1 MKHFI
6 DIADF
11 NLKQLEAIIRKAKKL
26 KKNPKEF
33 SKKCNNKTL
42 GMIFQ
47 KESTRTRV
55 SFSTGFSKLG
65 GHCIE
70 LNATSIGLGKR
81 GHSPALSRQ
90 IKEGPKRC
98 SLFNVSKKYRNR
110 CACRKVRQECY
121 SFLPM
126 GIPDKAETFSMC
138 QRGNPKSSPSNL
150 I

>member
-11 NLKQLEAIIRKAKKL
+11 NIKQLDAIIRKAKKL
-26 KKNPKEF
+26 KRSPREF

-65 GHCIE
+65 GHYIE
-70 LNATSIGLGKR
+70 LDANSIGFGKR
-81 GHSPALSRQ
+81 ESHEDIIRTLS
-90 IKEGPKRC
+90 
-98 SLFNVSKKYRNR
+98 
-110 CACRKVRQECY
+110 
-121 SFLPM
+121 
-126 GIPDKAETFSMC
+126 
-138 QRGNPKSSPSNL
+138 
-150 I
+150 

>member
-11 NLKQLEAIIRKAKKL
+11 NIKQLDAIIRNAKKL
-26 KKNPKEF
+26 KKKPKEF

-42 GMIFQ
+42 AMIFQ

-70 LNATSIGLGKR
+70 LDANSIGFDKR
-81 GHSPALSRQ
+81 ESHEDIIRALSQYIDILMIRNDDHN
-90 IKEGPKRC
+90 IISNPAVKNIDSRMEC
-98 SLFNVSKKYRNR
+98 ALSK
-110 CACRKVRQECY
+110 A
-121 SFLPM
+121 S
-126 GIPDKAETFSMC
+126 
-138 QRGNPKSSPSNL
+138 
-150 I
+150 

>member
-11 NLKQLEAIIRKAKKL
+11 NIKQLDAIIRKAKKL
-26 KKNPKEF
+26 KRIPREF

-42 GMIFQ
+42 GLIFQ

-55 SFSTGFSKLG
+55 SFNTGFSKMG

-70 LNATSIGLGKR
+70 LNATSIGFGKR
-81 GHSPALSRQ
+81 ESHEDVIRALSQYIDILMIRNDDHNI
-90 IKEGPKRC
+90 IKCININLTEC
-98 SLFNVSKKYRNR
+98 SND
-110 CACRKVRQECY
+110 
-121 SFLPM
+121 
-126 GIPDKAETFSMC
+126 I
-138 QRGNPKSSPSNL
+138 